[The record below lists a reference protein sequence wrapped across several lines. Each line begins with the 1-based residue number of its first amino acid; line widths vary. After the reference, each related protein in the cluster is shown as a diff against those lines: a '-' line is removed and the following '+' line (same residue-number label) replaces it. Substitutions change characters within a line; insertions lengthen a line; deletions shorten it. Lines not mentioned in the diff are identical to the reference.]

1 MFTKNRV
8 LKIMQIDFLLDYQ
21 RIRQLPIN
29 LFDSRLKEVTR
40 RFSIMNFQMLSH
52 TLLICCN
59 GTTQKL
65 LFFAYKRNRK
75 YKEYKN
81 VF

>member
-29 LFDSRLKEVTR
+29 LFDSRLEEVTR

-52 TLLICCN
+52 IAHLLQRYNSKIIIFCL
-59 GTTQKL
+59 QK
-65 LFFAYKRNRK
+65 KPEIQRI
-75 YKEYKN
+75 
-81 VF
+81 